1 MSPFTPSLKT
11 FMLLYKSSPR
21 EYSRANAAAS
31 APEVADLEEIGMT
44 VTANHTSVT
53 ISFNGQQ
60 TTVDYQDQA
69 AMESLLMH
77 ARNAFGANNQHTLGL
92 FTEDGTELQPY
103 TNSIDSFGIKP
114 GQVLYLKPSTVKGG
128 TESAVG
134 GEVGPC

>member
-1 MSPFTPSLKT
+1 
-11 FMLLYKSSPR
+11 
-21 EYSRANAAAS
+21 
-31 APEVADLEEIGMT
+31 MT
-44 VTANHTSVT
+44 STATHTSVT

-60 TTVDYQDQA
+60 ATVDYQGHADT
-69 AMESLLMH
+69 ESLLVH

-128 TESAVG
+128 TDSGVAG
-134 GEVGPC
+134 MADRC